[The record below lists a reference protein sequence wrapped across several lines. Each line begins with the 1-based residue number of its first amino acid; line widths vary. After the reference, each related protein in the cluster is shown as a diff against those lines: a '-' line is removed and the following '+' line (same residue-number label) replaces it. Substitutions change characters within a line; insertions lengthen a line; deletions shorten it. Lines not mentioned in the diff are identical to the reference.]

1 MKLLEIIKKNNILK
15 KINSN
20 NKKINIKIVS
30 NITLDH
36 LIPYI
41 EYHLN
46 ICNHNIEC
54 QSTNYDNILQDFLN
68 FKNSDAIIIFWELK
82 SVFDKIIL
90 DNSSLDEKEIKILKN
105 HIKSQL
111 NLIFKNKPKDTLV
124 IFNYFNINSIKH
136 NYFIDEKVNKLCD
149 DLNYFL
155 EKNSPLN
162 FKLVNLNDLYILE
175 GLEKNINL
183 NLYKENKI
191 IYTPKFYYKYSLHI
205 TPILLSKFGNFK
217 KVLVLDCDNTLWK
230 GIISEDTE
238 FQIEYDIKTN
248 IGYFFYFVQL
258 YIKSLKNIGA
268 IICICSKNNFKE
280 VNDFI
285 SKNKMIL
292 HNEDFTILKINW
304 ENKEKNIIDISTELN
319 LSLSSF
325 VFIDDSDFE
334 IDLIN
339 KFLPQ
344 VHTLKVPQNLKD
356 YPSKFKELFNYF
368 DFFDTSKEDLTRSKY
383 YKQEKNRTKYKT
395 QFNSI
400 DDFLKS
406 LKINLKVTVN
416 DLENINRLHKM
427 INKTNQFNLTNKRYS
442 YEEILNLINK
452 SNYEIISFSFNDIF
466 GDSGITGLTLIE
478 YKNESACI
486 DLFLMSC
493 RILGRKIEYAF
504 FDYVIDYLKNKK
516 IVILKAK
523 FQYSEKNEQVINFYD
538 NLGMKVLE
546 KNNSHKLYHLNILD
560 YKKRNLQFIKII

>member
-1 MKLLEIIKKNNILK
+1 M
-15 KINSN
+15 
-20 NKKINIKIVS
+20 
-30 NITLDH
+30 
-36 LIPYI
+36 
-41 EYHLN
+41 
-46 ICNHNIEC
+46 
-54 QSTNYDNILQDFLN
+54 
-68 FKNSDAIIIFWELK
+68 
-82 SVFDKIIL
+82 
-90 DNSSLDEKEIKILKN
+90 
-105 HIKSQL
+105 
-111 NLIFKNKPKDTLV
+111 
-124 IFNYFNINSIKH
+124 
-136 NYFIDEKVNKLCD
+136 
-149 DLNYFL
+149 
-155 EKNSPLN
+155 
-162 FKLVNLNDLYILE
+162 
-175 GLEKNINL
+175 
-183 NLYKENKI
+183 
-191 IYTPKFYYKYSLHI
+191 
-205 TPILLSKFGNFK
+205 
-217 KVLVLDCDNTLWK
+217 
-230 GIISEDTE
+230 
-238 FQIEYDIKTN
+238 
-248 IGYFFYFVQL
+248 
-258 YIKSLKNIGA
+258 
-268 IICICSKNNFKE
+268 
-280 VNDFI
+280 
-285 SKNKMIL
+285 
-292 HNEDFTILKINW
+292 
-304 ENKEKNIIDISTELN
+304 
-319 LSLSSF
+319 
-325 VFIDDSDFE
+325 
-334 IDLIN
+334 
-339 KFLPQ
+339 PQ